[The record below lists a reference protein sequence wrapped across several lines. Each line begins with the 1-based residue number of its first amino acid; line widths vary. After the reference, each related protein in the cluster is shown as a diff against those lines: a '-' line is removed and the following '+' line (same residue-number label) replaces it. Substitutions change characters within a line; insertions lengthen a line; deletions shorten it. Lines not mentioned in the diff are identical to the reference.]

1 MAHKRVC
8 FRSEAREAILR
19 GATALTDAV
28 RVTLGPKS
36 KCVLIEKKWG
46 TPLVCNDG
54 VTIAKEFELENPEEN
69 LGAQM
74 IREAAVKTG
83 DAVGDGTSTS
93 TILAHAIF
101 AEGVRN
107 VTAGASAVDI
117 KRGLDRGLLIAVEAI
132 KKISRPVVS
141 KKEKQQIAAISA
153 HNDSTI
159 GELVADAMEKVG
171 LEGAITVEEA
181 RTTETTQE
189 VVEGMQFDRG
199 YLSPYFV
206 TNPEKMEVVLDDALI
221 LLTEKKIAHMNDLLP
236 LLEKVAK
243 SGRALLLVAE
253 DFEAEPL
260 ATLVVNKL
268 RGVLSCVAVKA
279 PGFGDRRKAILQDM
293 AILTGGQVISEEL
306 GLKLDKIELEQLGGA
321 KRVVVDKDN
330 TTIVGGRGK
339 KANVEARCNEL
350 RRQIKETTSDYDREK
365 LEERLA
371 KLAGGVAVIHVG
383 APSEAEMKNRKEAF
397 DDAISATKAA
407 IAEGIVPG
415 GGLVSVARDRC
426 ARQGN
431 SKMRR
436 RRANRAADP
445 ETRFGSS
452 DATDCDQL
460 RRGRRRRDQ
469 QNARRQ
475 RQLRLRRRAR
485 HLCRSCRGGN
495 HRSDQS
501 RACRFGERRLGRQ
514 RSVTHRSYAHGNPG
528 NQRTSRHSDSDRNG
542 VARAPRQDL
551 GRKRQF
557 VQSGVS
563 LTRSSFSVK
572 GNIMKT
578 IRNDDGSV
586 DGARVA
592 LLLGLSVGLG
602 IAVHEFFFLVGG
614 TIAVAALG
622 VATAH
627 AIQKH
632 TEQTRPVCQHH

>member
-1 MAHKRVC
+1 MAHKQVS
-8 FRSEAREAILR
+8 FRAEAREKILR
-19 GATALTDAV
+19 GATALADAV

-83 DAVGDGTSTS
+83 EAVGDGTSTS

-153 HNDSTI
+153 HNDSAI

-171 LEGAITVEEA
+171 PEGAITVEEA
-181 RTTETTQE
+181 RTTETTME

-206 TNPEKMEVVLDDALI
+206 TNPEKMEVVLDDPLI

-243 SGRALLLVAE
+243 GGRALLLVAE
-253 DFEAEPL
+253 DFEGEPL

-279 PGFGDRRKAILQDM
+279 PGFGDRRKAMLQDM

-306 GLKLDKIELEQLGGA
+306 GLKLDKVELDQLGGA

-330 TTIVGGRGK
+330 TTLVGGRGK
-339 KANVEARCNEL
+339 KTEVEGRCNEL

-383 APSEAEMKNRKEAF
+383 APSEAEMKSRKEAF

-415 GGLVSVARDRC
+415 GGLVLLRAIDALDQETAKCEGDERTGLLILKRALEAPTRQIAINSAADDGVVINKMREGKGNFGFDAAQGVYVDLVEAGIIDPTKVVRVGLENAVSVA
-426 ARQGN
+426 
-431 SKMRR
+431 SVLLLT
-436 RRANRAADP
+436 
-445 ETRFGSS
+445 E
-452 DATDCDQL
+452 ATL
-460 RRGRRRRDQ
+460 TEVAEPKERRGIP
-469 QNARRQ
+469 AE
-475 RQLRLRRRAR
+475 A
-485 HLCRSCRGGN
+485 GM
-495 HRSDQS
+495 
-501 RACRFGERRLGRQ
+501 E
-514 RSVTHRSYAHGNPG
+514 
-528 NQRTSRHSDSDRNG
+528 
-542 VARAPRQDL
+542 
-551 GRKRQF
+551 
-557 VQSGVS
+557 
-563 LTRSSFSVK
+563 
-572 GNIMKT
+572 
-578 IRNDDGSV
+578 
-586 DGARVA
+586 
-592 LLLGLSVGLG
+592 
-602 IAVHEFFFLVGG
+602 
-614 TIAVAALG
+614 
-622 VATAH
+622 
-627 AIQKH
+627 
-632 TEQTRPVCQHH
+632 